1 MPQMAFNLLVR
12 KLSFEDT
19 LRHRF
24 AYMSPFRYRDEESNA
39 TGALY
44 VALGALAGFAAG
56 VVVAQQYGG
65 ISGLTSKIRDRFG
78 KTGDEDGGG
87 DAQLNAHGH
96 DHQYDSDDDE
106 DEFAADGDDDGPY
119 DATEELEERVLE
131 AFRNDPVLSER
142 AIDIGAIDEGI
153 VELTGWVN
161 AEDESQQAV
170 VVARGVPGV
179 DTVVNRLAVRDDEDL
194 QDELADRYED
204 GDPSLTEGQWEGQSV
219 GTGRS
224 RQGSSADIDRHADP
238 HAALE
243 EAAIDH
249 NLLDEDD
256 LGDLKAE
263 RRARSKQPPKRGR
276 TDGSPISPTGVPKA
290 DHVADP
296 LDAPASVEAATG
308 E

>member
-1 MPQMAFNLLVR
+1 MAFNLLVR
-12 KLSFEDT
+12 KLAFEGT

-24 AYMSPFRYRDEESNA
+24 AYMSPFRYREEESNA
-39 TGALY
+39 TSALY

-65 ISGLTSKIRDRFG
+65 ISGLTSKLRERFG
-78 KTGDEDGGG
+78 RIGQEGEDEQDL
-87 DAQLNAHGH
+87 QLNAHAH
-96 DHQYDSDDDE
+96 DHRYDGDDDDE
-106 DEFAADGDDDGPY
+106 EFEEEGEDDGPY

-170 VVARGVPGV
+170 VVARGVIGV
-179 DTVVNRLAVRDDEDL
+179 ETVVNRLAVHADEDL

-204 GDPSLTEGQWEGQSV
+204 GDPSLTEGQWEGQNV

-224 RQGSSADIDRHADP
+224 RQGSSADVLRHEDP
-238 HAALE
+238 HPALE
-243 EAAIDH
+243 EAALDDAFE
-249 NLLDEDD
+249 DEDA
-256 LGDLKAE
+256 LSIKAE
-263 RRARSKQPPKRGR
+263 RRQRAMKSEKGGR
-276 TDGSPISPTGVPKA
+276 ADGSPIAPTGVPKA
-290 DHVADP
+290 DHVANP
-296 LDAPASVEAATG
+296 LGASSENNIG
-308 E
+308 G

>member
-1 MPQMAFNLLVR
+1 MAFNLLVR

-24 AYMSPFRYRDEESNA
+24 AYMSPFRYRDEESTSA
-39 TGALY
+39 SALY

-65 ISGLTSKIRDRFG
+65 ISGITAKIRERFG
-78 KTGDEDGGG
+78 GAAGAADDASDE
-87 DAQLNAHGH
+87 QLHAHAH
-96 DHQYDSDDDE
+96 DHDYGDDADEDDDE
-106 DEFAADGDDDGPY
+106 SYSADDAPLDEA
-119 DATEELEERVLE
+119 EELEERVLE
-131 AFRNDPVLSER
+131 AFRNDPILSER

-161 AEDESQQAV
+161 ADDESQQAV

-179 DTVVNRLAVRDDEDL
+179 ETVVNRLAIREEEDL
-194 QDELADRYED
+194 FDELADRYED

-219 GTGRS
+219 GTGRR
-224 RQGSSADIDRHADP
+224 RQGSSAEIDRHEDP
-238 HAALE
+238 RTELE
-243 EAAIDH
+243 ESV
-249 NLLDEDD
+249 LDDVFLDADD
-256 LGDLKAE
+256 EAEVKAE
-263 RRARSKQPPKRGR
+263 RRTRPKQPPRRGR
-276 TDGSPISPTGVPKA
+276 ADGSPIAPSGVPKS

-296 LDAPASVEAATG
+296 LNGAQG